1 MTFASLFSGIG
12 GADIAGIAAG
22 FEHKF
27 WCEIDPFCR
36 KVLSYWFKNSEGYGD
51 IKETDFRKWRGQ
63 INVLHGSTPCQS
75 VSIAG
80 KRRGDSDDRW
90 LWRQMLRAIREI
102 RPTWVT
108 FENVA
113 NIKNV
118 VSSNEKPV
126 MENGES
132 YVLQE
137 GLLYGIIE
145 DLESEGYEVQSYLIP
160 ACAVGAPHERKRIWI
175 VARRTED
182 DDNGQQAIAD
192 SDSSGFQTEGTEQQT
207 AGIAG
212 SSIQRTSSE
221 SGIERCGSRIRNW
234 EERPIY
240 TEFEWDMAKGE
251 PEWDEWFCRTCK
263 DGEDEC
269 SSNANG
275 KFMEGWNDNREDER
289 SVKEKSIELS
299 GLPGNWEMFPTQSPV
314 CGRDDGI
321 SFGLDPKAFPRWR
334 RESIKALGNAL
345 VPQVIYEIYKSINQI
360 EYGKEK

>member
-63 INVLHGSTPCQS
+63 IDVLHGSTPCQS

-90 LWRQMLRAIREI
+90 LWREMLRAIREI

-145 DLESEGYEVQSYLIP
+145 DLEREGYEVQSYLIP
-160 ACAVGAPHERKRIWI
+160 ACAVGAPHERKRIWL
-175 VARRTED
+175 V
-182 DDNGQQAIAD
+182 GHSAD
-192 SDSSGFQTEGTEQQT
+192 TSNTRSEMLHERPNEILSGRNAPESS
-207 AGIAG
+207 
-212 SSIQRTSSE
+212 
-221 SGIERCGSRIRNW
+221 IERCGSGSCDW

-240 TEFEWDMAKGE
+240 TEFEWNMEKDK
-251 PEWDEWFCRTCK
+251 PKWDEWFCRTCK

-269 SSNANG
+269 SSNDNG
-275 KFMEGWNDNREDER
+275 KFMEGWNANREDER
-289 SVKEKSIELS
+289 SVKEKPIELP
-299 GLPGNWEMFPTQSPV
+299 GLPGNWETFPTQSPV

-334 RESIKALGNAL
+334 KESIKALGNAL
-345 VPQVIYEIYKSINQI
+345 VPQVIYEIYKAINDI
-360 EYGKEK
+360 ENLENDVKYKQSASF